1 MDRNIKRQISLVCFT
16 IGIVLVIIPDLKRF
30 STMDLGFSWPFD
42 LMFYTGLLLMIIGYY
57 LRG

>member
-1 MDRNIKRQISLVCFT
+1 MDRNIKRQISLVCFI

-30 STMDLGFSWPFD
+30 STLDLGFSWPFD
-42 LMFYTGLLLMIIGYY
+42 LMFYLGLLLMITGYY

>member
-1 MDRNIKRQISLVCFT
+1 MDKNIKRQISLVCFT
-16 IGIVLVIIPDLKRF
+16 IGIVFVIIPDLKRF
-30 STMDLGFSWPFD
+30 STIDLGFCWPFD